1 MSYIS
6 PVKLSLALDSRFQ
19 FQNGLFP
26 FCIKVID
33 GKSTKYIRI
42 GKQLSKEDW
51 ERLKKG
57 NRLSKELAE
66 LQTYCNQKLHDYQEP
81 VKEVALDVISVMEAR
96 AVRLVKQGRPGSAIT
111 VRGSKVKLHKYCTSC
126 GITTLIFSM
135 ITHAFLDSWQEFI
148 GGKDATKGIY
158 LRELR
163 TVVNEMKVNP
173 YPFKDRY
180 GLHYYS

>member
-1 MSYIS
+1 MSYLS

-26 FCIKVID
+26 LCIKVID

-51 ERLKKG
+51 VGLKKG
-57 NRLSKELAE
+57 IRLSKELAE

-81 VKEVALDVISVMEAR
+81 VKEVALNVISVMEAR

-111 VRGSKVKLHKYCTSC
+111 VRGSKVKLHKYC
-126 GITTLIFSM
+126 L
-135 ITHAFLDSWQEFI
+135 
-148 GGKDATKGIY
+148 
-158 LRELR
+158 
-163 TVVNEMKVNP
+163 P
-173 YPFKDRY
+173 YSFPVLEDYDRA
-180 GLHYYS
+180 SN